1 MRTRAFAIRNKKEIL
16 RDPINV
22 AFGLGFPVVLL
33 LLLSAIQANIPVD
46 MFEISTLTPGIAVFG
61 MSFIS
66 LFSATLIAK
75 DRSTSFL
82 MRLYASPMK
91 SSQFILGYIIP
102 IVPMAILQ
110 CMVSFVV
117 AAFLGLEISV
127 RILLCIVVLIPAMT
141 LFIAIGLICGTLFT
155 DKQVG
160 GICGA
165 ILTNLTAWLSSTWF
179 DVKLVGGV
187 FESVANALPFV
198 HAVNAGRAALSG
210 NYRDILPELLWVIGY
225 AVVTL
230 VIAIVL
236 YNKRMKGDVK

>member
-66 LFSATLIAK
+66 LFSATLISK

-117 AAFLGLEISV
+117 AAFLGLEISIH
-127 RILLCIVVLIPAMT
+127 ILLCIVVLIPAMT

-187 FESVANALPFV
+187 FEKVANALPFV

-210 NYRDILPELLWVIGY
+210 NYQDIFPELLWVIGY
-225 AVVTL
+225 ATVTL

-236 YNKRMKGDVK
+236 YNKRMKSDVK